1 MNASSGRRRRQ
12 ARRRDRLEL
21 ACLDGSTVRNYVLLN
36 ASPSEKRAEETS
48 GNVK

>member
-1 MNASSGRRRRQ
+1 MNASSGMGMVG
-12 ARRRDRLEL
+12 AI
-21 ACLDGSTVRNYVLLN
+21 VRNYVLLN

>member
-1 MNASSGRRRRQ
+1 MNASSGMGMVG
-12 ARRRDRLEL
+12 AI
-21 ACLDGSTVRNYVLLN
+21 VWMNYVLLN

>member
-1 MNASSGRRRRQ
+1 MNASSGMGWRY
-12 ARRRDRLEL
+12 
-21 ACLDGSTVRNYVLLN
+21 CLDGSTVRNYVLLN